1 MEFPKE
7 IKDIVGNTPYIKD
20 DIGRS
25 EDITYKF
32 ENKYI
37 LKISIDSNRLLREKQ
52 KIDWMKKYIPGPKS
66 LAYVKSDKYNFYLR
80 ECLSGDSLISKRFM
94 ENPNELVGVISKIVN
109 ILKTLDK
116 YQCPFKSN
124 DNEGNEFIHGDLCLP
139 NIYVNSNN
147 DFIGFID
154 VENAGLGD
162 RWYDYAWLLWSF
174 EYNLKTNKYNEILL
188 NNLGIKFDKNKY
200 DKYIPIENR
209 NELNQYK

>member
-7 IKDIVGNTPYIKD
+7 IKSIVGDTPYIKD
-20 DIGRS
+20 NIGRS
-25 EDITYKF
+25 EDITYIF
-32 ENKYI
+32 EDKYI
-37 LKISIDSNRLLREKQ
+37 LKVSTDSNRLLREKE
-52 KIDWMKKYIPGPKS
+52 KIDWMIKYIPGPKS
-66 LAYVKSDKYNFYLR
+66 LAYVKTEKYHFYLR

-94 ENPNELVGVISKIVN
+94 DNPNELIEILSKIIN
-109 ILKTLDK
+109 LLKTLDK

-139 NIYVNSNN
+139 NIYVNSKN

-174 EYNLKTNKYNEILL
+174 EYNLKTNKYNDILL
-188 NNLGIKFDKNKY
+188 NKFGIKFDKNKY
-200 DKYIPIENR
+200 DKYIPKENR
-209 NELNQYK
+209 DELNQYK